1 MKLYLKHRIL
11 NLIEIKELTAVEY
24 LDFAGKYNNYLEKH
38 DFWELCFVEKG
49 KIELKIE
56 DKSQTLEEESL
67 ILIPPD
73 KNHSY
78 HTAGGDENKVFVICF
93 QCYSEAISPLAQ
105 IKFKLNSENY
115 DCMKKIISESLGT
128 FCMNENEL
136 LEVVKNSIVGGQQ
149 MIILHLECLLI
160 NFLRDLASKEKS
172 NIVFLNED
180 NFHKNL
186 VDAIIS
192 YLKCNI
198 EERLSLDEICNRF
211 SYSKSFICKIF
222 KMQTGDTLMAFF
234 NKMKIE
240 EAKRTLFE
248 TDRNITAIAYSLGFQ
263 EVKYFDYT
271 FKKYVGVSPASYRK
285 IYKGVKKEW

>member
-93 QCYSEAISPLAQ
+93 QCFSQALRPLGG
-105 IKFKLNSENY
+105 IKFDLEAETFS
-115 DCMKKIISESLGT
+115 CMKKLISECLDT
-128 FCMNENEL
+128 FLMDENEL
-136 LEVVKNSIVGGQQ
+136 LKVVSTPVIGGQQ
-149 MIILHLECLLI
+149 MVILLIECLLI
-160 NFLRDLASKEKS
+160 NLLRTFSSKENS
-172 NIVFLNED
+172 GIVFLNSE
-180 NFHKNL
+180 NFYENL
-186 VDAIIS
+186 VDTVIS
-192 YLKCNI
+192 FLAENVNKK
-198 EERLSLDEICNRF
+198 LTLDEIGAKF
-211 SYSKSFICKIF
+211 SYSKSFLCKTF
-222 KMQTGDTLMAFF
+222 KNQTGCGIISYF
-234 NKMKIE
+234 NNLKVE
-240 EAKRTLFE
+240 EAKILLTETCRTV
-248 TDRNITAIAYSLGFQ
+248 TAISYSLGFQ
-263 EVKYFDYT
+263 EVKYFDYI
-271 FKKYVGVSPASYRK
+271 FKKHTGLSPATFRQK
-285 IYKGVKKEW
+285 NKKGEEK